1 VRCAGEMPDPRL
13 APLVLSEGERHT
25 LENWARR
32 RRTAQGLA
40 LRARIVLACAHGG
53 SNVAVAARLGVN
65 RGTVIRWR
73 ARFLARRL
81 DGLSDEPRPGVPRTI
96 TDAQVEEVVIRTLE
110 EVPEGATHW
119 SKRELARRVGIS
131 PTSVHRIW
139 RAFGLQPWRTEDFK
153 ISPDPR

>member
-13 APLVLSEGERHT
+13 APLVLSEDERHT
-25 LENWARR
+25 LESWASAAVRR
-32 RRTAQGLA
+32 RSWPCGRGSCWP
-40 LRARIVLACAHGG
+40 AREAAATWPWPRGWASI
-53 SNVAVAARLGVN
+53 AARSAPG
-65 RGTVIRWR
+65 G
-73 ARFLARRL
+73 RFLARRL

-119 SKRELARRVGIS
+119 SKRKLARRVGIL

-139 RAFGLQPWRTEDFK
+139 RAFGLQP
-153 ISPDPR
+153 